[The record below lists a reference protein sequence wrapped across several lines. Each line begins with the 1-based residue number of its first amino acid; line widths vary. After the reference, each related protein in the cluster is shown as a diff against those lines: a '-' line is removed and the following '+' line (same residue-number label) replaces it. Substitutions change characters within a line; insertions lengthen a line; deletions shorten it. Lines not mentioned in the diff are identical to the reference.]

1 MESAF
6 QCPECGSDQTERVG
20 LPRFRTATEK
30 DPDSDT
36 LHIEL
41 LGTAYDRTCH
51 MCGCRFTE
59 VVLEH
64 S

>member
-1 MESAF
+1 
-6 QCPECGSDQTERVG
+6 
-20 LPRFRTATEK
+20 
-30 DPDSDT
+30 